1 MAVKSFI
8 ILGPESSSAVTT
20 AAPWLPVFV
29 EVELPGS
36 NAINFFTAVNYEFL

>member
-8 ILGPESSSAVTT
+8 TLGPESSSAVAT
-20 AAPWLPVFV
+20 AAPHFV

-36 NAINFFTAVNYEFL
+36 NAIKLFTAVNYEFL